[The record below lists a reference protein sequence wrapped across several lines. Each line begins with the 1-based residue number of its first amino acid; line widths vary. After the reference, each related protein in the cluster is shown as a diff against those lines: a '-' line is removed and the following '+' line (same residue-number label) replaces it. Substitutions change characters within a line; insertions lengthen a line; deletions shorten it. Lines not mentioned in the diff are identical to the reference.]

1 MFRCGLAPRVP
12 NTASRVTGLRLRQVT
27 DYKKV
32 TVQRVHVLCVCVH
45 TCVACH
51 TFNSCLLTF
60 NRYFWHELESNYIT
74 EQIDVEKVTVVLIY
88 MFR

>member
-1 MFRCGLAPRVP
+1 MFRCGLAPCVP
-12 NTASRVTGLRLRQVT
+12 NTASRVPGLRLKPLT

-32 TVQRVHVLCVCVH
+32 TVQRAHVLCVCVH
-45 TCVACH
+45 ICVTCH
-51 TFNSCLLTF
+51 TYSHLLTF